1 MEANHPPDIVALE
14 AALDANERDARSLA
28 ADLTEESGTWRS
40 EPGSW
45 SVAECL
51 DHLATGNRVYVH
63 AMQGPAERAA
73 AQKQVRRGP
82 ARPGLIGGWFVKT
95 LEPPVT
101 PMFKG
106 KAPRLIRPRI
116 SPGLADAFGA
126 FLASQN
132 DVRRFLRRTAASIWP
147 ACDSR
152 TPSSEASASASR
164 QDCTSSRRT
173 SGVISGRR
181 GTCAGPRNA
190 PRRSDAARSI
200 LATHPSVTIN
210 HEAHED
216 TKSTKHFVVFGSS
229 WFFVFHP

>member
-28 ADLTEESGTWRS
+28 ADLTEESGRWRS

-45 SVAECL
+45 SIAECL

-132 DVRRFLRRTAASIWP
+132 DVRRFLETY
-147 ACDSR
+147 
-152 TPSSEASASASR
+152 
-164 QDCTSSRRT
+164 
-173 SGVISGRR
+173 SGIDLAGVRFPNPFIR
-181 GTCAGPRNA
+181 GVRF
-190 PRRSDAARSI
+190 S
-200 LATHPSVTIN
+200 LATGLHVIA
-210 HEAHED
+210 AHERRHLWQAWNVRRAAERAAA
-216 TKSTKHFVVFGSS
+216 K
-229 WFFVFHP
+229 